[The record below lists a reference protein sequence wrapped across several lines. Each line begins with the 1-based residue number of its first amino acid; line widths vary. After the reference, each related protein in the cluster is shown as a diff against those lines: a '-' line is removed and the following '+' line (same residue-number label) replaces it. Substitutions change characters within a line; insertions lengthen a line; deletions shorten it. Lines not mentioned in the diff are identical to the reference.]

1 MKRLT
6 PVTGIIFLLLF
17 MGLYLGIQMAVES
30 GFGRSRLE
38 RVRPDEQGLVR
49 IDVGEFEPL
58 EVRFYR
64 FLNPANQEVEFLVGL
79 DEHGVVQ
86 VGFNAN
92 EAHYK
97 TRRGFSAQNGWIID
111 NKCETTTRLSTV
123 NTGGGGCRPVA
134 VTHRVVGDE
143 LQIREQDL
151 LAGWR
156 YFR

>member
-6 PVTGIIFLLLF
+6 PKTAFLFLLLF
-17 MGLYLGIQMAVES
+17 VGLYLAIDQAVEA
-30 GFGRSRLE
+30 GYGKSRLE
-38 RVRPDEQGLVR
+38 RVRADSQGIVR
-49 IDVGEFEPL
+49 IDVHDLDPL
-58 EVRFYR
+58 DVRFYR
-64 FLNPANQEVEFLVGL
+64 YLNPANQEVEFLVGR

-123 NTGGGGCRPVA
+123 NTGGGGCRPVP
-134 VTHRVVGDE
+134 VPHNVVGDE
-143 LQIREQDL
+143 LILTEQDL
-151 LAGWR
+151 LTGWR